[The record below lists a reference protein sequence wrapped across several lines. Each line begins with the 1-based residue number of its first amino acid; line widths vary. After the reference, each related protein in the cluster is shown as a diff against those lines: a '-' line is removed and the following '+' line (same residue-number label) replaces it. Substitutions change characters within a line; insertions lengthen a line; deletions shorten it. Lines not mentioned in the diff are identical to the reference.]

1 MVWKMHNIDFLKLNL
16 LYDAWE
22 VTLSAYVL
30 FWFRRNAS
38 NPAFFLVI
46 EDSRPTYVS
55 MEQ

>member
-1 MVWKMHNIDFLKLNL
+1 MVWKMHSIDFLKLNL